1 MAKKTIKVTIRKN
14 CRSPQKDN
22 KKLRYPELFGLYGLK
37 TGWRL
42 NVPYASVSCFG
53 GDINPTR
60 RSRVSGL
67 RFIWENNRKHS
78 TRITHNVA

>member
-1 MAKKTIKVTIRKN
+1 MSKKTIKVTIRKN
-14 CRSPQKDN
+14 CRSPI
-22 KKLRYPELFGLYGLK
+22 YPDLFGLFSLK

-67 RFIWENNRKHS
+67 RFIWENNRKRS